1 MKVVFSDKYKIV
13 KEKKF
18 HAKESDILLILP
30 LLIQILLSYL
40 GNRFNSIFYFLEVI
54 PILFLFYMLHRKIK
68 RNTID
73 LLIIIYVV
81 LLLALFAIDLIT
93 LNPN

>member
-40 GNRFNSIFYFLEVI
+40 GNRFNSIFYFFRSDTYSLS
-54 PILFLFYMLHRKIK
+54 FLYTTSKNKAKHLRYFDHNLCSAAFG
-68 RNTID
+68 TIC
-73 LLIIIYVV
+73 
-81 LLLALFAIDLIT
+81 
-93 LNPN
+93 N

>member
-1 MKVVFSDKYKIV
+1 MKVVFSDKCKIV
-13 KEKKF
+13 KEKNF

-40 GNRFNSIFYFLEVI
+40 GNRFNSIFYFFEVI
-54 PILFLFYMLHRKIK
+54 PILFLFYILHRKIK
-68 RNTID
+68 RNTLDI
-73 LLIIIYVV
+73 LIIIYVV